1 MLEAPLEK
9 SKYSRIDLKKGELRF
24 CFIQIEIAHIYSMQR
39 FMGIKKTKN
48 GKLAILLSG

>member
-9 SKYSRIDLKKGELRF
+9 SKYSRVDLKKGELRF
-24 CFIQIEIAHIYSMQR
+24 CFIQIAHIYSMQR